1 MDPALRDAL
10 LRGIAAWSGITP
22 PNAIAEHAIEDLA
35 AAMLGFAQLRG
46 RLAFEDEPASFE
58 AALQATKDRDA

>member
-22 PNAIAEHAIEDLA
+22 PNAIAEHAIADLA
-35 AAMLGFAQLRG
+35 AAMAGLAKWRG
-46 RLAFEDEPASFE
+46 LLAFEDEPASFE
-58 AALQATKDRDA
+58 LALQATKDRDA